1 MNGLNQYVDTSL
13 FINFSNRSFT
23 VEVWVNWLD
32 IYNFTFNGIF
42 GQCSCDTT
50 CTNKCLHL
58 MIRDKMAYMGF
69 YGNDLKGHTIIK
81 NSTWTHLAF
90 VYDYE
95 LPGQQIV
102 YVNGLLDGR
111 RVSVAYKG
119 VKGDI
124 TIGRTDISTGAD
136 TGRCFT
142 GLIDQLSLTLRAKT
156 AGEILEDATLCAYYS
171 FDLNSLADLG
181 PNGLNGSAMDTEYV
195 NGKVNQALQFSSPV
209 AYFQARGFTA
219 LGTTNKAFSIVFWI
233 HPIRVNAS
241 TIVYVSNSANSW
253 CLSFIGFT
261 INGAIA
267 AQIKSDNNTIVTTL
281 GPTLQIK
288 TWKHIAITYS
298 LFNGQRIY
306 IDGSMYSS
314 STKNI
319 SYIASEQPHDIIIGI
334 PPALGSLCSQ
344 GEIGS
349 GQFYGSIDEL
359 RVYSREL
366 TGSDIRILY
375 S

>member
-1 MNGLNQYVDTSL
+1 
-13 FINFSNRSFT
+13 
-23 VEVWVNWLD
+23 
-32 IYNFTFNGIF
+32 
-42 GQCSCDTT
+42 
-50 CTNKCLHL
+50 
-58 MIRDKMAYMGF
+58 MGF

-81 NSTWTHLAF
+81 NSTWTHLVF

-95 LPGQQIV
+95 LLGQQMV
-102 YVNGLLDGR
+102 YVNGFLDGR
-111 RVSVAYKG
+111 RTSVAYKG
-119 VKGDI
+119 VKSYI
-124 TIGRTDISTGAD
+124 TIGRTDISIGGNTGKY
-136 TGRCFT
+136 FT
-142 GLIDQLSLTLRAKT
+142 GLIDQLSLTFRAKT
-156 AGEILEDATLCAYYS
+156 AAEILEDATLCAYYS
-171 FDLNSLADLG
+171 FDLDSLADLG
-181 PNGLNGSAMDTEYV
+181 PNGLNGSAMNTKSV
-195 NGKVNQALQFSSPV
+195 KGKVNQALQFSSPL

-233 HPIRVNAS
+233 NPVRVNAS

-267 AQIKSDNNTIVTTL
+267 AQIKSDNSTIVTTL
-281 GPTLQIK
+281 GPTLKIK

-298 LFNGQRIY
+298 IFNGQRIY

-319 SYIASEQPHDIIIGI
+319 SYIASEQPPDIIIGI